1 MQIIK
6 SYGLNGIRFHSFC
19 PPEAAFLAADEEGV
33 LLLVEC
39 GMWNHF
45 SKAKAGDKMREVLR
59 QESRK
64 ILDAFGHHPSFVF
77 FSSGNEPSGDWYEPL
92 KDWVRETGEYDEA
105 IGYGG
110 RRIYTAQSRL
120 VL

>member
-1 MQIIK
+1 
-6 SYGLNGIRFHSFC
+6 
-19 PPEAAFLAADEEGV
+19 
-33 LLLVEC
+33 
-39 GMWNHF
+39 
-45 SKAKAGDKMREVLR
+45 MREVLR

-110 RRIYTAQSRL
+110 RRIYTAQSGWILFIFTVPPMARCPAAL
-120 VL
+120 SVILPAGRERITVLRWRGVNFLW